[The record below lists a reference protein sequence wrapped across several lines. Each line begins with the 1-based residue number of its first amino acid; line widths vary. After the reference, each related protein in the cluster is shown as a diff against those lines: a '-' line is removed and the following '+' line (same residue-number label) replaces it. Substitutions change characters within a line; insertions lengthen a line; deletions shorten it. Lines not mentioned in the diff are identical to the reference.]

1 LVDDVEFWVIGF
13 PDGRVVAF
21 TFTVVFATHDVYCHR
36 SKVSWDSETSMKVKP
51 QIADL
56 EGYQF
61 CDPEATY
68 CCESDHEAVAVVS
81 ETVRPRAKHRYNQNA
96 MYRKQEGRG
105 FPNK

>member
-1 LVDDVEFWVIGF
+1 
-13 PDGRVVAF
+13 
-21 TFTVVFATHDVYCHR
+21 
-36 SKVSWDSETSMKVKP
+36 MKVKP

>member
-1 LVDDVEFWVIGF
+1 VDDVEFWVIGF
-13 PDGRVVAF
+13 PDGRVVAL

-61 CDPEATY
+61 CNPEATY